1 MSEKLETIIKKLE
14 EFAPPQM
21 ACEWD
26 NSGWQIFLSNTEVK
40 KIMLCVTP
48 SIDVV
53 EQAADRGCDLI
64 VSHHPLIFDKLKKIN
79 SDTPSGK
86 IIETAIKN
94 NIQIYSM
101 HTNLDSCMGGL
112 ADRLA
117 EMLGLVNV
125 VNSNEFVRIGMTEKV
140 ETLDNYLSKL
150 KKALNVDKL
159 RIINPAGIKTVK
171 KVALCPGG
179 GGDFIG
185 ELKDIDLYVTADIK
199 YHQALAVQDFA
210 LADAGHFETE
220 RVIIPRLNEILAQ
233 YNVEVFA
240 AEEKSPWVT
249 I

>member
-1 MSEKLETIIKKLE
+1 MSEKLETVIKKLE
-14 EFAPPQM
+14 EFAPTELS
-21 ACEWD
+21 CVWD
-26 NSGWQIFLSNTEVK
+26 NTGWQIFLSNNDVK

-48 SIDVV
+48 SIDVI
-53 EQAADRGCDLI
+53 EQAVQKGCDLI

-79 SDTPSGK
+79 AATPLGK
-86 IIETAIKN
+86 TIALAVKN

-101 HTNLDSCMGGL
+101 HTNLDSCAGGL

-117 EMLGLVNV
+117 EKLGLAEVENF
-125 VNSNEFVRIGMTEKV
+125 NEFVRIGSTEKN
-140 ETLDNYLSKL
+140 ETLETYLSKI
-150 KKALNVDKL
+150 KTALNLDKL
-159 RIINPAGIKTVK
+159 RLINPAGIKKVR

-199 YHQALAVQDFA
+199 YHQALAVQDYA

-220 RVIIPRLNEILAQ
+220 RVIIPNLKEMLARF
-233 YNVEVFA
+233 NVEVFA